1 MHTLEYH
8 HANSSILKR
17 TTSINFIAFL
27 NFFLHFKYHEND
39 QMWPRL
45 SLEVQAVDI
54 DIIQQFSGPWR
65 NISSLPSSKVF
76 SKNDE
81 AEISSGPNLRDFI
94 SLSFQVYVFSQMY
107 TNHFIVPPAGV
118 PFSDIKYFQR
128 RQSCLSEICFGVF
141 PVK

>member
-27 NFFLHFKYHEND
+27 NFFLHFKHHEND

-45 SLEVQAVDI
+45 SQEVQAVDI
-54 DIIQQFSGPWR
+54 DIIQQSSGPWR

-81 AEISSGPNLRDFI
+81 AEISSGPISEISFHCHSRYMYLVICIPTI
-94 SLSFQVYVFSQMY
+94 SLSHLLKSLSVTLNTFSKDRAVCQRL
-107 TNHFIVPPAGV
+107 ALG
-118 PFSDIKYFQR
+118 YFQ
-128 RQSCLSEICFGVF
+128 
-141 PVK
+141 